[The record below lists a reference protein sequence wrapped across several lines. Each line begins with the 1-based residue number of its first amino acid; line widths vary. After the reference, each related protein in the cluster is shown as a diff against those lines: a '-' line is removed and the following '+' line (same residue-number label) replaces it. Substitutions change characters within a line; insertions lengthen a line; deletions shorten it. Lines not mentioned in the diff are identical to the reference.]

1 MDIMNMTLNQIIA
14 AVPHHPLKVA
24 LFILAADNVG
34 VSICSQMGWTKA
46 ETFLLQLS
54 KLVYAILQA
63 LGKKIPSVPA
73 KVLPMLLIACLFFS
87 GCTSFNGA
95 GMNAS
100 CGHMVG
106 TGSYATATG
115 SGAGF
120 VCHEGCFGFNC
131 PKPDYA
137 SLTTLATN
145 YVNYSNAVTTTVP
158 LTVAV
163 TTNSK

>member
-14 AVPHHPLKVA
+14 AIPHHPLKTI

-34 VSICSQMGWTKA
+34 ISVCSQMGWTKA
-46 ETFLLQLS
+46 ETLLLQVS
-54 KLVYAILQA
+54 KLIYAILQA
-63 LGKKIPSVPA
+63 LGKKLPTVPA
-73 KVLPMLLIACLFFS
+73 KTVPLVLVTLLSFS
-87 GCTSFNGA
+87 GCAFNGA

-100 CGHMVG
+100 CGHMIAN
-106 TGSYATATG
+106 GSYATATG
-115 SGAGF
+115 NGAGF

-131 PKPDYA
+131 PKPDYGT
-137 SLTTLATN
+137 LTSLATN
-145 YVNYSNAVTTTVP
+145 YVNYANAVTTTVP